1 MDNAS
6 AKLQTTLMS
15 NGTDLFTMG
24 GAFIPEYYK
33 EGLMQSLTPFLE
45 ADTEYVYEENFPA
58 NFKTHP
64 NCTSYDGTQLLTL
77 PWQCGNRI
85 IIYDKQIFDDWGV
98 EYLSEYPTPEEILE
112 KTSQMTGTNPRTGAQ
127 NYGLYMAANTLNM
140 DYVVPLSEAFGATE
154 CTGNFGDPANL
165 QWSLNS
171 PEMVETIQW
180 VVDAMKFVPPAA
192 STGQGA
198 ENWGTENND
207 IAIYFNGNGVSIMN
221 NVRNTGDESLLERFE
236 PTMNV
241 GTDGGN
247 WTPVDGMG
255 MASYLTGDDAQT
267 A

>member
-1 MDNAS
+1 
-6 AKLQTTLMS
+6 
-15 NGTDLFTMG
+15 
-24 GAFIPEYYK
+24 
-33 EGLMQSLTPFLE
+33 
-45 ADTEYVYEENFPA
+45 
-58 NFKTHP
+58 
-64 NCTSYDGTQLLTL
+64 
-77 PWQCGNRI
+77 
-85 IIYDKQIFDDWGV
+85 
-98 EYLSEYPTPEEILE
+98 
-112 KTSQMTGTNPRTGAQ
+112 
-127 NYGLYMAANTLNM
+127 M

-192 STGQGA
+192 STGQSA